1 MRAVQYLDGAFT
13 LTDVPELPPL
23 GPRQLRIAVAAC
35 GICGSDLTVSK
46 DPCRFVEVVEGADYP
61 LAQFD
66 PRRPVVLGHEFA
78 GTVAETGVEVTDFA
92 VGDRV
97 AGLGIA
103 TDTSTGI
110 PKIIGYSNAYH
121 GAFGEYITVD
131 GGWARHVP
139 EGLSLEHAAL
149 AEPLHVGEMHVQR
162 SGLTPTDSALVIGCG
177 TIGLGAIIAA
187 KARGARTV
195 IASEPSPKRREL
207 AAEMG
212 ADHVVDPTRQDP
224 VALWNAL
231 VADGAAGDG
240 TLIAYE
246 CSGRAGMLN
255 ALLHQL
261 PHDSRIQVLAAPFAD
276 ETIIPVVGQLR
287 RITVNFGQG
296 PTDRAYEI
304 VLQRLADGEI
314 DADALITGRV
324 GLEGVADAFAALRD
338 PEAHVKIMVL
348 PRRTAGGLASHH
360 ARTADS

>member
-1 MRAVQYLDGAFT
+1 MRAVQYLEGAFT

-23 GPRQLRIAVAAC
+23 GPRQLRIEVAAC

-78 GTVAETGVEVTDFA
+78 GTVAETGAEVTDFA

-131 GGWARHVP
+131 GAWARQVP

-162 SGLTPTDSALVIGCG
+162 SGLTPADSALVIGCG
-177 TIGLGAIIAA
+177 TIGLGAIVAA

-207 AAEMG
+207 AAALG
-212 ADHVVDPTRQDP
+212 ADHVVDPTERDP
-224 VALWNAL
+224 VALWNTL

-324 GLEGVADAFAALRD
+324 GLEGVADAFTALRD
-338 PEAHVKIMVL
+338 PAEHVKIMVL
-348 PRRTAGGLASHH
+348 PRRTA
-360 ARTADS
+360 DD